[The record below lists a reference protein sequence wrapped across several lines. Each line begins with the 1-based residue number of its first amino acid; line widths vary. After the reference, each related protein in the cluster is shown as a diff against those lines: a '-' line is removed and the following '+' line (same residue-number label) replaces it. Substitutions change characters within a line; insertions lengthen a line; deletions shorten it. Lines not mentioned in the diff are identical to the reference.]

1 LGLGAHVSTG
11 LGIRVVADTEAEA
24 SGVAKYDAAA
34 AAAAAAAADAAA
46 ADAAA
51 TAADTSGSG
60 SAVTFYTPDGTVY
73 NGETHTMDGV
83 TMSGATHTSDSVV
96 LTASD
101 SGSTDTSGSSANTV
115 INRGPGDAAGTR
127 TGDLFTLS
135 DATHAMYS
143 ANTSGSSAVVEGYIS
158 YTIGSNETPVHVP
171 IYEANNK
178 DHITNLLMGSIRTAL
193 GADYDYTNNPIV
205 DDVMSGSFKL
215 PAVYDVTFNNLGYA
229 GNLGATGSNS
239 VGTYTGDLFNLSDAT
254 HAMYSANTSG
264 SSAVVE
270 GYISYTI
277 GSDETPINVPIYEAN
292 NKEHITN
299 LLMSSIRTALGADYD
314 YTNNPVMDD
323 TVPGTF
329 KLPAVYEISFKGLD
343 GTNDGR
349 VSPTSSASASNSSS
363 SASNSSSSSTGDP
376 VASITGL
383 NLTVDGQAAADGS
396 LVLEFDAG
404 AAITIGLNGTDT
416 ADEIATTIA
425 AAVNGAAGVGTAT
438 ATGSAV
444 AFDFTSAT
452 GDYSTA
458 TAIAIGAATDVAQ
471 AVAED
476 DSGSSTPAA
485 TGDPVASI
493 TGLNLTVD
501 GQAAADGS
509 LVLEFDAGAA
519 ITIGLNGTDTA
530 DEIATT
536 IAAAVNGAAG
546 VGTATATGSDV
557 AFDFTS
563 ATGDYSTAT
572 AIAIGAATDVAQAV
586 AEDDSSDTDSASDSS
601 TDSASD
607 SSSGSASDS
616 SSGSV
621 ANFVV
626 KGAPVASISDNTLT
640 VDGVAAAS
648 GDLVLTIAGG
658 ADATVTLDGTETGL
672 EIATAIAGAVNGLT
686 SGPAATDNGDGTVTF
701 DFSAVA
707 GDYANA
713 TKVSIDYTATT
724 ARQELS
730 GAADNA
736 RSAIEMIDSAIQ
748 KVNIQRSKL
757 GAVSNRLS
765 HTINNLTNISSN
777 LSAAQGGIEDA
788 DFAKETTDLAKNQIL
803 QQASTAM
810 LAQANASKQN
820 VLSLLQG

>member
-1 LGLGAHVSTG
+1 VNIIGQRLRESIEGELTF
-11 LGIRVVADTEAEA
+11 R
-24 SGVAKYDAAA
+24 GVYDA
-34 AAAAAAAADAAA
+34 
-46 ADAAA
+46 
-51 TAADTSGSG
+51 
-60 SAVTFYTPDGTVY
+60 
-73 NGETHTMDGV
+73 
-83 TMSGATHTSDSVV
+83 
-96 LTASD
+96 
-101 SGSTDTSGSSANTV
+101 
-115 INRGPGDAAGTR
+115 
-127 TGDLFTLS
+127 
-135 DATHAMYS
+135 
-143 ANTSGSSAVVEGYIS
+143 
-158 YTIGSNETPVHVP
+158 
-171 IYEANNK
+171 
-178 DHITNLLMGSIRTAL
+178 
-193 GADYDYTNNPIV
+193 NNPIET
-205 DDVMSGSFKL
+205 DVMPGSFKL
-215 PAVYDVTFNNLGYA
+215 PTSYDVSFNNLGYA
-229 GNLGATGSNS
+229 DSVRNSEANS
-239 VGTYTGDLFNLSDAT
+239 VGTWTGDLFNLSAAT
-254 HAMYSANTSG
+254 LAMYNGIG
-264 SSAVVE
+264 SSATK

-277 GSDETPINVPIYEAN
+277 GSDETPVNVGIDYDDSASTIGYKLRNSIEGELTLRGVYDDTSNPILSYS
-292 NKEHITN
+292 EHISTRPMVPFGYAN
-299 LLMSSIRTALGADYD
+299 SF
-314 YTNNPVMDD
+314 
-323 TVPGTF
+323 PGTF
-329 KLPAVYEISFKGLD
+329 ILPTAYEVSFKGLD
-343 GTNDGR
+343 GSNDGR
-349 VSPTSSASASNSSS
+349 VSSTSSASASS
-363 SASNSSSSSTGDP
+363 SSSSSTGDP

-396 LVLEFDAG
+396 LVLEFDSG
-404 AAITIGLNGTDT
+404 AAITI
-416 ADEIATTIA
+416 
-425 AAVNGAAGVGTAT
+425 
-438 ATGSAV
+438 S
-444 AFDFTSAT
+444 
-452 GDYSTA
+452 
-458 TAIAIGAATDVAQ
+458 
-471 AVAED
+471 
-476 DSGSSTPAA
+476 
-485 TGDPVASI
+485 
-493 TGLNLTVD
+493 
-501 GQAAADGS
+501 
-509 LVLEFDAGAA
+509 
-519 ITIGLNGTDTA
+519 LNGTDTA

-572 AIAIGAATDVAQAV
+572 AITIGAATDVAQAV
-586 AEDDSSDTDSASDSS
+586 AEDDSSGTDSASDSG
-601 TDSASD
+601 TDSASE
-607 SSSGSASDS
+607 SSSGSGGAS
-616 SSGSV
+616 
-621 ANFVV
+621 FVV
-626 KGAPVASISDNTLT
+626 KGAPVASISENTLT
-640 VDGVAAAS
+640 VDGVAAAA

-736 RSAIEMIDSAIQ
+736 RSAIEMIDGAIQ